1 MRLKLIIEPP
11 PSDPPPKVDGGWLN
25 SPESWVRIVDANTG
39 EPLEGV
45 RSFCLFTE
53 PSDIVRLQV
62 NVEVDAEID
71 GDVIVSR
78 GPEEPCGITFGPI
91 S

>member
-1 MRLKLIIEPP
+1 MRLKLIIERP

-25 SPESWVRIVDANTG
+25 SPESWVRIVDAKTG

-45 RSFCLFTE
+45 ISFRLSSE
-53 PSDIVRLQV
+53 PNDIVRLQV

-71 GDVIVSR
+71 GDFIVGR
-78 GPEEPCGITFGPI
+78 GPE
-91 S
+91 

>member
-1 MRLKLIIEPP
+1 
-11 PSDPPPKVDGGWLN
+11 
-25 SPESWVRIVDANTG
+25 
-39 EPLEGV
+39 
-45 RSFCLFTE
+45 
-53 PSDIVRLQV
+53 VRLQV